1 MVQWYYDVLRG
12 YRSDADLMHYNGSK
26 VVFIIWMNL
35 QYSQCVWLITYE
47 CLSISETPKFT
58 RSGTSSDMY
67 YIVFDF
73 LYDFHWWCIWIKMT
87 SNYLVSQAV
96 PLNRAV
102 RCHLDHLYR
111 QVVPIQNDFFLRKSL
126 NSCVL
131 FVQNIILCELPDIQA
146 NLVDLLWRDKKKK
159 KHNI

>member
-1 MVQWYYDVLRG
+1 
-12 YRSDADLMHYNGSK
+12 
-26 VVFIIWMNL
+26 
-35 QYSQCVWLITYE
+35 
-47 CLSISETPKFT
+47 
-58 RSGTSSDMY
+58 
-67 YIVFDF
+67 
-73 LYDFHWWCIWIKMT
+73 MT